1 MPLDRSHIVKSYEQ
15 ELGQLRSMMARMG
28 GIVENQVA
36 LALSAIADRNEEAAD
51 AAARQD
57 PEVDEL
63 EREVEA
69 LAIRLLALRSPMAG
83 DLREIVAALKITGD
97 LERIGD
103 YAASIARRSLKIRM
117 MEGQISLSG
126 LRSMGR
132 LVQDNLRR
140 SIDAIT
146 QQDSH
151 RAMEVWH
158 SDRAVD
164 EYYTALFRELVTYM
178 IEDARN
184 IRTCTELLFI
194 AKNLER
200 IGDHATNI
208 AERVFYA
215 VTGENL
221 PALRPRG
228 GAAATATTE
237 ISPTTSSQEPDV
249 R

>member
-1 MPLDRSHIVKSYEQ
+1 MADRSHIVKSYEQ
-15 ELGQLRSMMARMG
+15 ELGQLRSMMSQMG

-57 PEVDEL
+57 PDVDEL
-63 EREVEA
+63 EREVES
-69 LAIRLLALRSPMAG
+69 LAIRLLALRSPMAS

-103 YAASIARRSLKIRM
+103 YASSIARRSLRIRGAD
-117 MEGQISLSG
+117 GQISLSG

-146 QQDSH
+146 QQDSN

-158 SDRAVD
+158 ADRAVD

-178 IEDARN
+178 MEDPRN
-184 IRTCTELLFI
+184 IRACTELLFI

-215 VTGENL
+215 VTGDNL
-221 PALRPRG
+221 PAVRPRG
-228 GAAATATTE
+228 APATVD
-237 ISPTTSSQEPDV
+237 TSEQPD

>member
-1 MPLDRSHIVKSYEQ
+1 MADRSHIVKSYEQ
-15 ELGQLRSMMARMG
+15 ELGQLRSMMSQMG

-57 PEVDEL
+57 PDVDEL
-63 EREVEA
+63 EREVES
-69 LAIRLLALRSPMAG
+69 LAIRLLALRSPMAS

-103 YAASIARRSLKIRM
+103 YASSIARRSLRIRGAD
-117 MEGQISLSG
+117 GQISLSG

-146 QQDSH
+146 QQDSN

-158 SDRAVD
+158 ADRAVD

-178 IEDARN
+178 MEDPRN
-184 IRTCTELLFI
+184 IRACTELLFI

-215 VTGENL
+215 VTGDNL
-221 PALRPRG
+221 PAVRPRG
-228 GAAATATTE
+228 APATAD
-237 ISPTTSSQEPDV
+237 TSEQPD

>member
-1 MPLDRSHIVKSYEQ
+1 MADRSHIVKSYEQ
-15 ELGQLRSMMARMG
+15 ELGQLRSMMAQMG

-57 PEVDEL
+57 PEVDQL
-63 EREVEA
+63 EREVES

-103 YAASIARRSLKIRM
+103 YASSIARRSLRIRM
-117 MEGQISLSG
+117 PENQISLSG
-126 LRSMGR
+126 LRSMGC
-132 LVQDNLRR
+132 LVQENLRR

-146 QQDSH
+146 QQDSN

-178 IEDARN
+178 MEDARN
-184 IRTCTELLFI
+184 IRACTELLFI

-215 VTGENL
+215 VTGDNL
-221 PALRPRG
+221 PSLRPRG
-228 GAAATATTE
+228 APASALTVAETM
-237 ISPTTSSQEPDV
+237 QEPDV

>member
-1 MPLDRSHIVKSYEQ
+1 MVDRSHIVKSYEQ
-15 ELGQLRSMMARMG
+15 ELGQLRSMVSQMG

-36 LALSAIADRNEEAAD
+36 LALSAIAEKNEEAASS
-51 AAARQD
+51 ATQQD
-57 PEVDEL
+57 PAVDAL
-63 EREVEA
+63 ERDVEA
-69 LAIRLLALRSPMAG
+69 LAIRLLALRSPMAS
-83 DLREIVAALKITGD
+83 DLREIVATLKITGD

-103 YAASIARRSLKIRM
+103 YASSIARRSLRIRSAN
-117 MEGQISLSG
+117 EQITLTG

-146 QQDSH
+146 QQDSS

-178 IEDARN
+178 MEDPRN
-184 IRTCTELLFI
+184 IRSCTELLFI

-221 PALRPRG
+221 PAVRPRG
-228 GAAATATTE
+228 GIATTE
-237 ISPTTSSQEPDV
+237 NIVDV
-249 R
+249 TDR